1 MERGAHGFQLCDVYI
16 YCSGGLQQNEGRSV
30 IKSLH
35 ISESH
40 SSVHRLLG
48 LISPQFFFFFF
59 ILWTLCSNFCCIS
72 FLRGFGTR
80 DKLPRSFG
88 SRLGVF
94 ALAFQFPL
102 TVTQFGFPGGSYFSF
117 VNFVYSGC
125 TDPVHYYMQ
134 PV

>member
-48 LISPQFFFFFF
+48 LISPQYFFF
-59 ILWTLCSNFCCIS
+59 LHD
-72 FLRGFGTR
+72 G
-80 DKLPRSFG
+80 P
-88 SRLGVF
+88 F
-94 ALAFQFPL
+94 ALTSVAFHFSVFLEPVINYHVPL
-102 TVTQFGFPGGSYFSF
+102 EAAQSQTRCVCTCFSISSHCNLIWISWRILF
-117 VNFVYSGC
+117 
-125 TDPVHYYMQ
+125 
-134 PV
+134 